1 MNKYLI
7 IAAAVAAIGLTGC
20 DLDQEKG
27 EMAKTYGLERKWIAV
42 ESDREAYLIGELK
55 MIRELLQKQVALEAA
70 RQRSSKGPNPL
81 CE

>member
-1 MNKYLI
+1 MNKFLI
-7 IAAAVAAIGLTGC
+7 IATAVACIGLTGC
-20 DLDQEKG
+20 ELDQEKA
-27 EMAKTYGLERKWIAV
+27 EMVKAYGLERSWICG
-42 ESDREAYLIGELK
+42 EINRQAYLIGELK